1 MADLNAL
8 IAQGAQFKQPESS
21 LNMMAQLQQLQQNQS
36 ANQLNQMN
44 IAEKQ
49 RVREEQTALRGLY
62 SRSAG
67 KMESPEFLQQLAS
80 QSPTAYQA
88 QLKLLSEQAAS
99 KANLGLIAAQTGKAT
114 AETAKSKQDFL
125 KNQKDYVNQ
134 SLSELAFNP
143 SPENIKAFGQDA
155 VLKGLMTQEQ
165 SDAKVQ
171 ELLAMPVPELKQYLA
186 TRGLSNKDTAELF
199 QSKPLEQTDG
209 QTKWMV
215 ESNPRLPNYG
225 QRMTGAKPI
234 TMMPTPG
241 EQLTAATAKT
251 GQQLTA
257 GTAAKRLA
265 FEQTKFNWEKANPG
279 FDLIQD
285 AEGAYLAVNKKN
297 KNDITPLMM
306 AAPGGGAAPPVAGAA
321 LAVPGARGAINVGDG
336 GRPAMVPVTGKAAA
350 LTESQG
356 ASTTYGMRMK
366 EAHDILT
373 NLEKQGETNTGRIRG
388 VVSGTVGL
396 VPLIGDKLEGV
407 TGSIYNALP
416 QIMGGLS
423 PEQQQVQQARIN
435 FITAQL
441 RKESGASIS
450 VPEFATAERL
460 YFPQPGDDAKTIA
473 QKQKTRET
481 SIRGMKVQAGPGA
494 KNIGAAGSTSDD
506 PLGLRTP

>member
-8 IAQGAQFKQPESS
+8 IAQGAQFRQPESQ
-21 LNMMAQLQQLQQNQS
+21 LNMMAQMQQLQQGQS

-49 RVREEQTALRGLY
+49 RLQEEQTALRGLY

-67 KMESPEFLQQLAS
+67 QMESPEFLQQLAA
-80 QSPTAYQA
+80 QSPTAYQTH
-88 QLKLLSEQAAS
+88 LKFLSEQAKS
-99 KANLGLIAAQTGKAT
+99 KADLGLTAAQTGKAT
-114 AETAKSKQDFL
+114 AETAESKQKL
-125 KNQKDYVNQ
+125 VKANQDYVNQ
-134 SLSELAFNP
+134 SLSELSFNS

-165 SDAKVQ
+165 SNAKVQ

-215 ESNPRLPNYG
+215 ENNPRLPNYG

-241 EQLTAATAKT
+241 EQLTASTAAA

-257 GTAAKRLA
+257 STAAKRLA

-285 AEGAYLAVNKKN
+285 AEGSYLAVNKKN

-306 AAPGGGAAPPVAGAA
+306 AAPPAAGAAPAA
-321 LAVPGARGAINVGDG
+321 PTVPGARGAINVTDG
-336 GRPAMVPVTGKAAA
+336 GRPPMVPVTGKAAA
-350 LTESQG
+350 LNESQG
-356 ASTTYGMRMK
+356 AATTYGMRMK

-373 NLEKQGETNTGRIRG
+373 DLEKQGQANTGRIRG
-388 VVSGTVGL
+388 TVSGIVGL

-450 VPEFATAERL
+450 VPEFSTAERL

-481 SIRGMKVQAGPGA
+481 AIRGMKVQAGPGA

>member
-8 IAQGAQFKQPESS
+8 IAQGAQFRQPESP

-49 RVREEQTALRGLY
+49 RLQEEQIALRGLY
-62 SRSAG
+62 SRSVG

-88 QLKLLSEQAAS
+88 QLKFLSEQAES
-99 KANLGLIAAQTGKAT
+99 KAKLGLTTAQTGEAT
-114 AETAKSKQDFL
+114 AKTKEAQLSTKAK
-125 KNQKDYVNQ
+125 QKEFVNR
-134 SLSELAFNP
+134 SLSDLSRNP
-143 SPENIKAFGQDA
+143 SDSNIIAFGEDA
-155 VLKGLMTQEQ
+155 VLDGHLTAEQAKAKTQQ
-165 SDAKVQ
+165 
-171 ELLAMPVPELKQYLA
+171 LLAMSTPERQQYLS
-186 TRGLSNKDTAELF
+186 TQGLSNKDTAELF
-199 QSKPLEQTDG
+199 QSKPEEKTDG
-209 QTKWMV
+209 QTKWMQ
-215 ESNPRLPNYG
+215 EGNPRLPNYG
-225 QRMTGAKPI
+225 KRMIGPTDIKMQA
-234 TMMPTPG
+234 TPG
-241 EQLTAATAKT
+241 EQLTAD
-251 GQQLTA
+251 
-257 GTAAKRLA
+257 TAAAGQESTVKTARARLA

-321 LAVPGARGAINVGDG
+321 PAVPGARGAINVGDG

>member
-8 IAQGAQFKQPESS
+8 IAQGAQFRQPESQ
-21 LNMMAQLQQLQQNQS
+21 LNMMAQMQQLQQGQS
-36 ANQLNQMN
+36 ANQLNQMK
-44 IAEKQ
+44 IAEAQ
-49 RVREEQTALRGLY
+49 RGMEEQTALRGLY

-67 KMESPEFLQQLAS
+67 KMESPEFLQQLAAS
-80 QSPTAYQA
+80 SPSAYQTH
-88 QLKLLSEQAAS
+88 LKFLSEQAKS
-99 KANLGLIAAQTGKAT
+99 KADLGLTAAQTGAAT
-114 AETAKSKQDFL
+114 AKTKETALDIKSKQKDFI
-125 KNQKDYVNQ
+125 NR
-134 SLSELAFNP
+134 SLSEMSRNP
-143 SPENIKAFGQDA
+143 SDANIIAFGEDA
-155 VLKGLMTQEQ
+155 VLDGHLTPEQ
-165 SDAKVQ
+165 AKVKTEQ
-171 ELLAMPVPELKQYLA
+171 LLAMPISQRQQYLS
-186 TRGLSNKDTAELF
+186 TQGLNNKDTAELF

-215 ESNPRLPNYG
+215 ENNPRLPNYG
-225 QRMTGAKPI
+225 QRMTGPKPI

-241 EQLTAATAKT
+241 EQLTASTAAA
-251 GQQLTA
+251 GQQSTA
-257 GTAAKRLA
+257 STAAKRLA

-285 AEGAYLAVNKKN
+285 AEGGYLAVNKKN

-306 AAPGGGAAPPVAGAA
+306 AAPPAAGAAPAA
-321 LAVPGARGAINVGDG
+321 PTVPGARGAINVTDG
-336 GRPAMVPVTGKAAA
+336 GRPPMVPVTGKAAA

-373 NLEKQGETNTGRIRG
+373 DLEKQGQANTGRIRG
-388 VVSGTVGL
+388 AVSGIVGL

-450 VPEFATAERL
+450 VPEFSTAERL

>member
-8 IAQGAQFKQPESS
+8 IAQGVQFKQPESP
-21 LNMMAQLQQLQQNQS
+21 LNMMAQLQTFQQGQS
-36 ANQLNQMN
+36 TNQLNQMK
-44 IAEKQ
+44 IAEAQ
-49 RVREEQTALRGLY
+49 RGMEEQTALRSLY
-62 SRSAG
+62 AGSAG
-67 KMESPEFLQQLAS
+67 QMESPEFLAKLAAR
-80 QSPTAYQA
+80 SPTAYQA
-88 QLKLLSEQAAS
+88 QLKFLSEQAES
-99 KANLGLIAAQTGKAT
+99 KAKLGLTAAQTGKAT
-114 AETAKSKQDFL
+114 AETAESKQKL
-125 KNQKDYVNQ
+125 VKANQDYVNQ
-134 SLSELAFNP
+134 SLSELSFNP

-165 SDAKVQ
+165 SNAKVQ

-186 TRGLSNKDTAELF
+186 TRGLSNKDTADLF

-215 ESNPRLPNYG
+215 ENNPRLPNYG

-234 TMMPTPG
+234 TMLPTPG
-241 EQLTAATAKT
+241 EQLTAGTAAA
-251 GQQLTA
+251 GQKLTA
-257 GTAAKRLA
+257 DTAAKRLA
-265 FEQTKFNWEKANPG
+265 FDQTKFNWEKANPG

-285 AEGAYLAVNKKN
+285 AEGGYLAVNKKN
-297 KNDITPLMM
+297 PRDITPLMM
-306 AAPGGGAAPPVAGAA
+306 AAPPAAGAAPAA
-321 LAVPGARGAINVGDG
+321 PTVPGARGAINVTDG
-336 GRPAMVPVTGKAAA
+336 GRPPMVPVMGKAAA

-356 ASTTYGMRMK
+356 AATTYGMRMK

-373 NLEKQGETNTGRIRG
+373 DLEKQGQANTGRIRG
-388 VVSGTVGL
+388 TVSGIVGL

-450 VPEFATAERL
+450 VPEYSTGERL

-494 KNIGAAGSTSDD
+494 KNIGATGSTSDD